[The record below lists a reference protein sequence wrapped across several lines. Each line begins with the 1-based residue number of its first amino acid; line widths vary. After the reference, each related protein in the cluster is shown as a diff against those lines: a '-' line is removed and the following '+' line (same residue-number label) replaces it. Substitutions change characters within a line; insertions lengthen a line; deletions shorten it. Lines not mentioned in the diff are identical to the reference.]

1 MNLQKLRN
9 ASLQELR
16 ARAAQRVS
24 AFGERRG
31 WSSLVKLPGDLE
43 FASLF
48 ISAKARA
55 TDNLLEYFRLRDEPV
70 FFSSFKTPEQTAAA
84 FKSRW
89 PETAQRIVEKA
100 DRICDGKFDLLGLT
114 DLSFGNPIDWHFE
127 PISGKRIPLVHWS
140 KLDYLDAGVAGDK
153 KIIWELNRHQYFVTL
168 GQAYLC
174 TGDERYATAFATHL
188 DAWMEA
194 NPPKLGINWA
204 SSLEVAFRSM
214 SWLWAFYLFK
224 SSAAL
229 STETFQRAW
238 KFLYLGARH
247 LESYL
252 STYFSPNT
260 HLTGEALGLFFLG
273 TLLPEFKEAKRWR
286 DLGNQILI
294 DQLPMHVRSDGVYFE
309 QSSYYHR
316 YTTDFY
322 LHFLLLS
329 RANKFTLPPQVEH
342 ALVRLLDHLMYIT
355 RPDGTTP
362 LFGDDD
368 GGRLAML
375 DIRPA
380 NDFRGTLGAGSV
392 VFDRGDYKF
401 VAGDAAEELLW
412 LTGREGLNR
421 FDAMVEMQPLETSAA
436 FHEGGYFVMRDGWTS
451 NSNYL
456 LFDCGP
462 HGSLSCGHA
471 HADALSFDL
480 AARGRTILVDP
491 GTYVYTGSKEMR
503 DWFRSSAAHNTLT
516 IDGQSSSV
524 PGGTFSWKHV
534 AQVTPLQWISR
545 RQFDFVSGKH
555 DGYER
560 LPGPA
565 THIREILFLKSKY
578 WIIRDRITTTGSHQY
593 DLSFHFMTDAN
604 PSVDV
609 ETRVMHECAGNLP
622 GLDVFVFGAG
632 GKWRPEDGWIS
643 TNYRKR
649 SVAPVCTFTVEAE
662 GTQEFITFM
671 IPRTERQDRVSVSI
685 PDHVTGKAFE
695 IRDTQTR
702 DVLLIGQGQSLETG
716 LDSDFQLTWM
726 RFNVE
731 SSSLDEL
738 VLIGGRRL
746 IVAGQEIINASQFI
760 NYVEGR
766 RVGDEIRCDTVIY

>member
-1 MNLQKLRN
+1 MNLRRLKD
-9 ASLQELR
+9 ATVDELR
-16 ARAAQRVS
+16 VRAAQRLA
-24 AFGERRG
+24 AFSERRG
-31 WSSLVKLPGDLE
+31 WSTQAKLPTDAE
-43 FASLF
+43 FATLF
-48 ISAKARA
+48 ITPVA
-55 TDNLLEYFRLRDEPV
+55 DLLEHFRTRSEPR
-70 FFSSFKTPEQTAAA
+70 FFLSFNSPQETIAT
-84 FKSRW
+84 FRSRW
-89 PETAQRIVEKA
+89 PNVAQRLVEKA

-127 PISGKRIPLVHWS
+127 PITGKRIPLVHWS
-140 KLDYLDAGVAGDK
+140 KLDYLDAEIAGDK

-174 TGDERYATAFATHL
+174 TGDERYANTFATHL
-188 DAWMEA
+188 EAWMDA

-214 SWLWAFYLFK
+214 SWLWAFYFFK
-224 SSAAL
+224 SSAAV

-238 KFLYLGARH
+238 KFLYLSARH

-273 TLLPEFKEAKRWR
+273 TLLPEFKEAKRWQ

-294 DQLPMHVRSDGVYFE
+294 EQLPVHVRSDGVYFE

-329 RANKFTLPPQVEH
+329 RANKFTLPPQVEES
-342 ALVRLLDHLMYIT
+342 LVRLLDHLMYIT

-375 DIRPA
+375 DIHAA
-380 NDFRGTLGAGSV
+380 NDFRGTLGVGSV
-392 VFDRGDYKF
+392 VFERGDYKF

-412 LTGREGLNR
+412 LTGPEGLNR
-421 FDAMVEMQPLETSAA
+421 FDAMVEMQPPETSKA
-436 FHEGGYFVMRDGWTS
+436 FDEGGYFVMRDGWTS

-480 AARGRTILVDP
+480 AAQGRTMLVDP
-491 GTYVYTGSKEMR
+491 GTYSYTGSKEIR

-516 IDGQSSSV
+516 IDGESSSV
-524 PGGTFSWKHV
+524 PGAGPFSWKHV
-534 AQVTPLQWISR
+534 AQVTPLEWISR
-545 RQFDFVSGKH
+545 TQFDFVSGKH

-560 LPGPA
+560 LPAPA
-565 THIREILFLKSKY
+565 THVREILFLKSKY
-578 WIIRDRITTTGSHQY
+578 WIIRDRVTTTGAHRY
-593 DLSFHFMTDAN
+593 DLYFHFSGD
-604 PSVDV
+604 
-609 ETRVMHECAGNLP
+609 LP
-622 GLDVFVFGAG
+622 DLDVFVFGAEV
-632 GKWRPEDGWIS
+632 KWRQEDGWVS
-643 TNYRKR
+643 ANYRKR
-649 SVAPVCTFTVEAE
+649 RVALVGTFTVEGKGA
-662 GTQEFITFM
+662 QEFVTFM
-671 IPRTERQDRVSVSI
+671 IPRNQVTVSKL
-685 PDHVTGKAFE
+685 DQVTGNAFE
-695 IRDTQTR
+695 VRSMHAR
-702 DVLLIGQGQSLETG
+702 DVFMVGHGQSLEEG
-716 LDSDFQLTWM
+716 RLDSDFQLAWM
-726 RFNVE
+726 RFGVE

-746 IVAGQEIINASQFI
+746 IVDGQEIINAPQFI

-766 RVGDEIRCDTVIY
+766 RVGDEMRCDTVY